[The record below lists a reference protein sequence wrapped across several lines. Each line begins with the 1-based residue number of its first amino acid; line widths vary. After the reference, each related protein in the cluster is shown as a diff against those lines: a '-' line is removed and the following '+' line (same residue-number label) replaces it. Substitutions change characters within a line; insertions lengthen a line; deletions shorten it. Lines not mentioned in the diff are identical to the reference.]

1 MMMATVEEEEEEAKA
16 QQTQVAVDRLAPVNL
31 VLHTPVQKRSYKE
44 WSAWKKKVPSSLRP
58 SLNPENGKFLP
69 SEALCAT
76 PCSLPVMWDPRP
88 SSTPLVRMPNRPGAG
103 IFETEA
109 LPGK

>member
-58 SLNPENGKFLP
+58 SLNPELMESSF
-69 SEALCAT
+69 S
-76 PCSLPVMWDPRP
+76 PRP
-88 SSTPLVRMPNRPGAG
+88 SPGYSPLPTCDVGS
-103 IFETEA
+103 EA
-109 LPGK
+109 ELYSACEDAEQAWGWHL